1 MFKMN
6 FTIPLS
12 VFIALSCGSVNAA
25 DKSTAFDDAVAN
37 LAGAQSF
44 RDAAQRN
51 YKTQLNAAHRAQAA
65 QQDALNNYNNATPGD
80 DRLAAGAPLNKAT
93 QDADDAQHAVQQ
105 AHRDVQFAE
114 AMIEKTQNQ
123 INGTNYRTQIQ
134 ALQATM
140 IGPQTPPQPTQQ
152 QTPPQPIQQQTPP
165 QPAQQ
170 QTPPQPIQQQTPP
183 QPTQLQTPLQPTQQQ
198 PTQPQPQIPVQHY
211 TAALPGV
218 TDTIQQAASSLPKNI
233 PVDVTLG
240 DKVLHTTVGEIA
252 KVNPQAQISMPFVS
266 AFTPST
272 RRGNNNATGNNG
284 MRAGH
289 EGRGADN
296 AHSHAFGGHGYGHDN
311 SRSEG
316 FGGHSHF
323 H

>member
-1 MFKMN
+1 MFKKN

-51 YKTQLNAAHRAQAA
+51 YKTQISAFHQAQAA
-65 QQDALNNYNNATPGD
+65 EKDALKNFNAPPPGS
-80 DRLAAGAPLNKAT
+80 DRQTAGLALTQAGQDVMAAQKA
-93 QDADDAQHAVQQ
+93 ANIA
-105 AHRDVQFAE
+105 RNDVRFA
-114 AMIEKTQNQ
+114 ANMVAKTQQ
-123 INGTNYRTQIQ
+123 EVNGTNYRNQIQ

-140 IGPQTPPQPTQQ
+140 TGPQTPSQPAQLPSAPQPAPTQPSAQPTQTQ
-152 QTPPQPIQQQTPP
+152 PP
-165 QPAQQ
+165 A
-170 QTPPQPIQQQTPP
+170 
-183 QPTQLQTPLQPTQQQ
+183 Q
-198 PTQPQPQIPVQHY
+198 PTQPQTPAQPPVQQY
-211 TAALPGV
+211 TAAQPGV

-233 PVDVTLG
+233 PVDVTIG
-240 DKVLHTTVGEIA
+240 DKVIHTTVGEIA
-252 KVNPQAQISMPFVS
+252 KVNPQAQISVPYVS
-266 AFTPST
+266 AFTTST
-272 RRGNNNATGNNG
+272 RRGNNSATGNNG

-316 FGGHSHF
+316 FGGHSQF

>member
-1 MFKMN
+1 MFKKN

-44 RDAAQRN
+44 RDAAQLN
-51 YKTQLNAAHRAQAA
+51 YKTQISAFHQAQAA
-65 QQDALNNYNNATPGD
+65 EKDALKNFNAPPSGTDRQTAGIALTQAQQDVKTAQKAANIARNDMRFATNMV
-80 DRLAAGAPLNKAT
+80 A
-93 QDADDAQHAVQQ
+93 
-105 AHRDVQFAE
+105 
-114 AMIEKTQNQ
+114 KTQQ
-123 INGTNYRTQIQ
+123 EVNGTNYRAQIQ

-140 IGPQTPPQPTQQ
+140 TGPQPAQPQTPPQP
-152 QTPPQPIQQQTPP
+152 
-165 QPAQQ
+165 
-170 QTPPQPIQQQTPP
+170 
-183 QPTQLQTPLQPTQQQ
+183 
-198 PTQPQPQIPVQHY
+198 QPQPQPD
-211 TAALPGV
+211 V
-218 TDTIQQAASSLPKNI
+218 TDTIKQPASKLQKDI
-233 PVDVTLG
+233 PVDVTIG
-240 DKVLHTTVGEIA
+240 DKVIRTTVGEIA
-252 KVNPQAQISMPFVS
+252 KVNPQAQISVPYVS
-266 AFTPST
+266 AFTTSM
-272 RRGNNNATGNNG
+272 RRGNNSATGNNG

-316 FGGHSHF
+316 FGGHSQF